1 MREALRTLL
10 LLALAV
16 AAGPAAAQGID
27 LSRGGPVDV
36 TADDGIE
43 WRQAEQVVIARG
55 NAKAVRGGATVDADR
70 LLARYR
76 PSRGRG
82 GEAAGTATAPP
93 ANGGNGAAS
102 PEAALGGGNEIWR
115 LEAEGNV
122 RISTATDTAR
132 GDRAVYDIDQTVMV
146 LTGRA
151 LSLTSAQQVI
161 TARDSLEYW
170 SAKRMAV
177 ARGDALVVDRQED
190 RRIRADTLVAYFLE
204 DAPGTADAPAR
215 PPTPVRPAAAP
226 AAPGQREAPGA
237 GRIDRVEAFGNV
249 EVRTAAEVVRGDRGV
264 YSPATC
270 MARLLGAVRITRGE
284 NQLNGREAIVNMC
297 TGVARLVSA
306 PGARVQGLILPNQDA
321 SGNAAPASPSGQPR
335 R

>member
-1 MREALRTLL
+1 MNGTALLRHVPCA
-10 LLALAV
+10 LLAAAL

-36 TADDGIE
+36 TATDGIE

-55 NAKAVRGGATVDADR
+55 DARAVRGGAAVDADR
-70 LLARYR
+70 LMARYR
-76 PSRGRG
+76 PSRSR
-82 GEAAGTATAPP
+82 GTATPAPAP
-93 ANGGNGAAS
+93 AAGGT
-102 PEAALGGGNEIWR
+102 PEATLGGSSEIWR

-132 GDRAVYDIDQTVMV
+132 GDRAVYDIDQAVLV

-151 LSLTSAQQVI
+151 LSLNSAQQVI

-170 SAKRMAV
+170 SGRRMAV

-204 DAPGTADAPAR
+204 NAPGTANAPAPAR
-215 PPTPVRPAAAP
+215 PPPVRPAAAT
-226 AAPGQREAPGA
+226 PGEREAPGA

-249 EVRTAAEVVRGDRGV
+249 EIRTATEVVRGDRGV
-264 YSPATC
+264 YSPATG
-270 MARLLGAVRITRGE
+270 MARLLGNVRITRGD
-284 NQLNGREAIVNMC
+284 NQLNGREAIVNMR
-297 TGVARLVSA
+297 TGVARLVSS
-306 PGARVQGLILPNQDA
+306 PGGRVQGLIMPNQEGSGSA
-321 SGNAAPASPSGQPR
+321 SQPSGQPSPGQPR